1 MSYIYAVTSLQL
13 DPGQTDAIAQAIARS
28 GLAGQF
34 TMGFKQYP
42 AEFCAGLAVDQITF
56 FLCVPDDTDVGKRRE
71 LNKLLNDTMISV
83 TGYKGEFK
91 VIVIFWPY
99 ESKDALMDGKISG

>member
-1 MSYIYAVTSLQL
+1 
-13 DPGQTDAIAQAIARS
+13 
-28 GLAGQF
+28 
-34 TMGFKQYP
+34 
-42 AEFCAGLAVDQITF
+42 
-56 FLCVPDDTDVGKRRE
+56 
-71 LNKLLNDTMISV
+71 MISV